1 MSVTPGLYRVLL
13 IIVFESDSVWETEFE
28 RITVSVFSYNN
39 GAKKLQL
46 NHENKDPQGEF
57 RFAKLGR
64 LAKEEVEAILPLM
77 QEALKSMD

>member
-1 MSVTPGLYRVLL
+1 MPYDPNLDEKLFSK
-13 IIVFESDSVWETEFE
+13 SWETEFE

-46 NHENKDPQGEF
+46 NRENKDPQGEF